1 MNFNEMIATLDSV
14 ILRMVENSHIFCARS
29 GQMQLTRQ
37 EQTTQ
42 EYQLYI
48 WCEKLAAVSAALK
61 ERTIHGNQ

>member
-14 ILRMVENSHIFCARS
+14 ILRMVENSHIFE
-29 GQMQLTRQ
+29 QMQLTRQ